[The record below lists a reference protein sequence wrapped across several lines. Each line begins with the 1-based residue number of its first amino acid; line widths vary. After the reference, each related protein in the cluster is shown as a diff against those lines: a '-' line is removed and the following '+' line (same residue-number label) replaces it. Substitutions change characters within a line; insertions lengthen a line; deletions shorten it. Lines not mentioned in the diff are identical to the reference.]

1 MSEIENKVE
10 ELETEVSEANGQDAP
25 TKNSVKGEPMKKVD
39 GAGYEDIGGETTDNP
54 EGKIDNAKKVKKDST
69 APTKGA
75 GSAETAPH
83 AQGSSKVKEPLAAG
97 DEVNHDGEDISEAEH
112 DGKKEGMHEMPK
124 TKAGMIQAMYDKMKE
139 MKKDDMAKE
148 YKHIMAKLDMKA
160 GYHEGMH
167 DKEDEEE
174 KKKEEASKKE
184 AIEKRVKDIDVKEDV
199 NALVSGESELSE
211 EFKTKAATVFEAAVK
226 SKVKAEIE
234 RLEDNYASEL
244 EESKSSMKED
254 MVQKVDNYLNYVVE
268 EWVKDNELAIERGI
282 KGEIAEDFIGGLK
295 QLFEDHYIDIPDEK
309 YDILEAQAKE
319 IDELKAKVNS
329 EVEKNVNLKKENADL
344 TRGDIFEEVSET
356 MADTQKE
363 KFKGLT
369 ENVDFEDAD
378 DYKKKLETIKESYFA
393 SEAKP
398 AETNVDTTSSNSGTV
413 DPSDLSDTMAKYTA
427 AITRTKNIKINKGE

>member
-39 GAGYEDIGGETTDNP
+39 GAGYEDVGGETTDNP

-329 EVEKNVNLKKENADL
+329 EVEKNVSLKKENADL

>member
-10 ELETEVSEANGQDAP
+10 ELETEVSEANGQAAP
-25 TKNSVKGEPMKKVD
+25 TANAVKGEPMKKVD
-39 GAGYEDIGGETTDNP
+39 GAGFEDVGGETTDNP

-124 TKAGMIQAMYDKMKE
+124 TKAGMLQAMYDKMKE
-139 MKKDDMAKE
+139 MKKDKLMASYNK
-148 YKHIMAKLDMKA
+148 IMSQMDDMKKEA
-160 GYHEGMH
+160 M
-167 DKEDEEE
+167 DSEDEEE

-329 EVEKNVNLKKENADL
+329 EVEKNVSLKKENADL

>member
-39 GAGYEDIGGETTDNP
+39 GAGYEDVGGETTDNP

-97 DEVNHDGEDISEAEH
+97 DEVNHDGEDISEAE
-112 DGKKEGMHEMPK
+112 KQEMAKMEMPK
-124 TKAGMIQAMYDKMKE
+124 TKAGMMQAMYDKMKE
-139 MKKDDMAKE
+139 MKKDKLMASYNK
-148 YKHIMAKLDMKA
+148 IMSQMDDMKKEA
-160 GYHEGMH
+160 M
-167 DKEDEEE
+167 DSEDEEE

-199 NALVSGESELSE
+199 NALVSGESELSD

-226 SKVKAEIE
+226 SKVKVEIE
-234 RLEDNYASEL
+234 RLEENYASEL
-244 EESKSSMKED
+244 EESKSSLKED

-329 EVEKNVNLKKENADL
+329 EVEKNVSLKKENADL

>member
-39 GAGYEDIGGETTDNP
+39 GAGYEDVGGETTDNP

-97 DEVNHDGEDISEAEH
+97 DEVNHDGEDISEAE
-112 DGKKEGMHEMPK
+112 KQEMAKMEMPK
-124 TKAGMIQAMYDKMKE
+124 TKAGMMQAMYDKMKE
-139 MKKDDMAKE
+139 MKKDKLMASYNK
-148 YKHIMAKLDMKA
+148 IMSQMDDMKKEA
-160 GYHEGMH
+160 M
-167 DKEDEEE
+167 DSEDEEE

-199 NALVSGESELSE
+199 NALVSGESELSD

-226 SKVKAEIE
+226 SKVKVEIE
-234 RLEDNYASEL
+234 RLEENYASEL

-329 EVEKNVNLKKENADL
+329 EVEKNVSLKKENADL

>member
-10 ELETEVSEANGQDAP
+10 ELATEVSEANGQDAP

-54 EGKIDNAKKVKKDST
+54 DGKIDNSKKVKKDAT

-75 GSAETAPH
+75 GSAETAPV
-83 AQGSSKVKEPLAAG
+83 AQGSSKIKEPLAAG
-97 DEVNHDGEDISEAEH
+97 DNVEHEGDDIAEAEH

-174 KKKEEASKKE
+174 KKKEEAKKE
-184 AIEKRVKDIDVKEDV
+184 AIDKRVKDIDVKEDV
-199 NALVSGESELSE
+199 NALVNGESELSE
-211 EFKTKAATVFEAAVK
+211 EFKTKAATIFEAAVK
-226 SKVKAEIE
+226 SKVKSEIE
-234 RLEDNYASEL
+234 RLEEAYSKEL
-244 EESKSSMKED
+244 DEAKSTVKDD

-319 IDELKAKVNS
+319 IEDLKSKVNS
-329 EVEKNVNLKKENADL
+329 EVEKNISLKKENADL
-344 TRGDIFEEVSET
+344 TKGDVYEDVSNG

-363 KFKGLT
+363 KFKELT
-369 ENVDFEDAD
+369 ESVDFEDAD
-378 DYKKKLETIKESYFA
+378 DYKKKLETIKESYFK

-398 AETNVDTTSSNSGTV
+398 AETNVDSISSDSGTV
-413 DPSDLSDTMAKYTA
+413 DPSDLSDTMSRYTA
-427 AITRTKNIKINKGE
+427 AITRTKNEKL

>member
-39 GAGYEDIGGETTDNP
+39 GAGFEDVGGETTDNP

-97 DEVNHDGEDISEAEH
+97 DEVNHDGEDISEAE
-112 DGKKEGMHEMPK
+112 KQEMAKMEMPK
-124 TKAGMIQAMYDKMKE
+124 TKAGMMQAMYDKMKE
-139 MKKDDMAKE
+139 MKKDKLMASYNK
-148 YKHIMAKLDMKA
+148 IMSQMDDMKKEA
-160 GYHEGMH
+160 M
-167 DKEDEEE
+167 DSEDEEE

-199 NALVSGESELSE
+199 NALVSGESELSD

-226 SKVKAEIE
+226 SKVKVEIE
-234 RLEDNYASEL
+234 RLEENYASEL

-329 EVEKNVNLKKENADL
+329 EVEKNVSLKKENADL

>member
-54 EGKIDNAKKVKKDST
+54 EGKIDNAKKVKKDGS

-75 GSAETAPH
+75 GAAETAP
-83 AQGSSKVKEPLAAG
+83 QSMGSSKIKEPLAAG
-97 DEVNHDGEDISEAEH
+97 DEVDHDGEDISEAEH

-124 TKAGMIQAMYDKMKE
+124 TKAGMLQAMYDKMKE

-234 RLEDNYASEL
+234 RLEENYASEL

-329 EVEKNVNLKKENADL
+329 EVEKNVSLKKENADL

>member
-39 GAGYEDIGGETTDNP
+39 GAGYEDVGGETTDNP

-199 NALVSGESELSE
+199 NALVSGESELSD

-226 SKVKAEIE
+226 SKVKVEIE
-234 RLEDNYASEL
+234 RLEENYASEL

>member
-10 ELETEVSEANGQDAP
+10 ELETEVSEANGQAAP
-25 TKNSVKGEPMKKVD
+25 TANAVKGEPMKKVD
-39 GAGYEDIGGETTDNP
+39 GAIEDIGGETTDNP
-54 EGKIDNAKKVKKDST
+54 EGKITNAKKVKKDSS

-75 GSAETAPH
+75 GAAETAP
-83 AQGSSKVKEPLAAG
+83 QSMGSSKIKEPLAAG
-97 DEVNHDGEDISEAEH
+97 DEVDHDGEDISEAEH

-329 EVEKNVNLKKENADL
+329 EVEKNVGLKKENADL

-413 DPSDLSDTMAKYTA
+413 DPSDLTDTMAKYTA

>member
-10 ELETEVSEANGQDAP
+10 ELATEVSEANGQDAP

-54 EGKIDNAKKVKKDST
+54 DGKIDNSKKVKKDAT

-75 GSAETAPH
+75 GSAETAPV
-83 AQGSSKVKEPLAAG
+83 AQGSSKIKEPLAAG
-97 DEVNHDGEDISEAEH
+97 DNVEHEGDDIAEAEH

-329 EVEKNVNLKKENADL
+329 EVEKNVSLKKENADL

>member
-124 TKAGMIQAMYDKMKE
+124 TKAGMLQAMYDKMKE

-329 EVEKNVNLKKENADL
+329 EVEKNVSLKKENADL